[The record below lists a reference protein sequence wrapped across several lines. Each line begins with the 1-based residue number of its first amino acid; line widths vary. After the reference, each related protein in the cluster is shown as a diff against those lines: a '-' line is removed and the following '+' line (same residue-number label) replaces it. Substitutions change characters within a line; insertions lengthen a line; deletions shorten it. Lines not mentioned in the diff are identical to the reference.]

1 MVRPVLPDPEPVNP
15 HQSDPSAQRD
25 THPSATARRSNLHFS
40 SRSTKWTFI
49 QNIIA
54 APISWRRKHWLLAG
68 GAVSLIV
75 VAGAVIP
82 NWAAAMR
89 ESSAAL
95 PPTTLSVPLPAL
107 SPDDGALSAAIDAA
121 NGDALADDPGWQIVS
136 VRSGQTLGDIFQQ
149 QGINAADLAR
159 LLDDRNNTSALRNIH
174 PGEEFAFL
182 RNDDS
187 SLRAFRFDRDEQTRV
202 IASFAADGLKQ
213 TTLDRNIE
221 RRTHVAHGTI
231 NGSLYGAGEAAGLS
245 DALLSQ
251 LANAFGYDLD
261 FAHDLRDGDNFTVVY
276 DDVYRDGER
285 LRDGNVIAATF
296 INRGKRYSAFRFTNN
311 AGETLYYTE
320 DGRPLRKSFL
330 RMPVDFAKITSR
342 FSAARLHPIL
352 GTMRAHQ
359 GVDFAA
365 PIGTPIHAAGAGRI
379 AFRGWQ
385 SGYGNVVIIQHDAHY
400 STLYGHMSRF
410 ASERVGQRVAQGQT
424 IGFVGMTGLATGPH
438 VHYEFRV
445 DGHHRDPLTVTL
457 PKPQPLPGVELAHFR
472 SQTQPMLAKLKTL
485 EATQFA
491 SAK

>member
-1 MVRPVLPDPEPVNP
+1 VNLNE
-15 HQSDPSAQRD
+15 SDPNVQRD
-25 THPSATARRSNLHFS
+25 KHASTTARRGNLHS
-40 SRSTKWTFI
+40 QRTKWTFI
-49 QNIIA
+49 QNTIA
-54 APISWRRKHWLLAG
+54 APISWRREHWFLAG
-68 GAVSLIV
+68 IV
-75 VAGAVIP
+75 VSVIVIAGAVLP

-89 ESSAAL
+89 ESNAAL
-95 PPTTLSVPLPAL
+95 PPTTLDVPLPAL
-107 SPDDGALSAAIDAA
+107 SPDDSALSAAIDAA
-121 NGDALADDPGWQIVS
+121 NSEPLVDDTGWQVVN

-149 QGINAADLAR
+149 QGLGAADLAR

-174 PGEEFAFL
+174 PGQEFAFL
-182 RNDDS
+182 RNGDG
-187 SLRAFRFDRDEQTRV
+187 SLHALRFDRDEHTRV

-213 TTLDRNIE
+213 TTLERNIE

-231 NGSLYGAGEAAGLS
+231 DGSLYGAGEAAGMS
-245 DALLSQ
+245 DALLAQ

-276 DDVYRDGER
+276 DDVYREGER

-296 INRGKRYSAFRFTNN
+296 INRGKRYSAFRFTNR

-330 RMPVDFAKITSR
+330 RMPVDFAKVTSR

-365 PIGTPIHAAGAGRI
+365 PIGTPIHAAGAGKI

-385 SGYGNVVIIQHDAHY
+385 SGYGNVVIVQHDAHH

-410 ASERVGQRVAQGQT
+410 ATEQIGQRVAQGQT

-445 DGHHRDPLTVTL
+445 DGQHRDPLTVTL
-457 PKPQPLPGVELAHFR
+457 PKPEPLPAAEFARFR

-485 EATQFA
+485 EATQLA